1 MRPIYMFL
9 CLLASITLVAQD
21 NQVKI
26 SVIMPNR
33 IMEKSVRCKK
43 IFSMLDSLKKN
54 TDKNLTTMG
63 NEIQRLNHQLQS
75 PSVSEVG
82 KESIRKQLRDRD
94 FEYKKFQQDSQI
106 EIQRVEEETVTQ
118 FENEITPL
126 INDLAKEQKLQIVF
140 QLQPGLTAYIDPKFA
155 FEFSDEV
162 IKRYDAKYQT
172 QVDSGN
178 QK

>member
-1 MRPIYMFL
+1 
-9 CLLASITLVAQD
+9 
-21 NQVKI
+21 
-26 SVIMPNR
+26 
-33 IMEKSVRCKK
+33 MEKSVRCKK
-43 IFSMLDSLKKN
+43 IFSTVDLLKNN
-54 TDKNLTTMG
+54 TDKNLTTI
-63 NEIQRLNHQLQS
+63 NDEIQRLKHQLQS

-106 EIQRVEEETVTQ
+106 EIQKAEEEAVLQ
-118 FENEITPL
+118 FENEVTPL

-155 FEFSDEV
+155 LEFSDEV

-172 QVDSGN
+172 TVDSSS
-178 QK
+178 QKQH